1 MKDKIKEAEVFD
13 NKSTVYGPVKS
24 WRYGMSLGVDPIFN
38 TSTCSFN
45 CIYCQLGNIQKIVR
59 ELKVY
64 VATEKVI
71 EDFGNHLKNNPLP
84 DVITFSGSGEPT
96 LALNLGEMV
105 QGLRKLNPNLP
116 QFVLTN
122 STELSRPEVQ
132 LNLAM
137 VDKVI
142 VKIDASDEDTFQK
155 INRPA
160 AGITLKETINSIL
173 EFKKTYKGSIEV
185 QSMFMP
191 LNSKHLED
199 FADILNL
206 IKPEVVQLNTP
217 KRPYP
222 MEWHRENRGN
232 HKLIF
237 DYQTRELKKVTES
250 DAQMIE
256 TLLKEKTG
264 LEIHSVYQK

>member
-24 WRYGMSLGVDPIFN
+24 WRYGMSLGIDPIFN

-45 CIYCQLGNIQKIVR
+45 CIYCQLGNIQQIVR

-64 VATEKVI
+64 VPTQKVI
-71 EDFGNHLKNNPLP
+71 EDFQEHIDKHSLP
-84 DVITFSGSGEPT
+84 DVVTFSGSGEPT

-105 QGLRKLNPNLP
+105 TAIKQISPTLP

-122 STELSRPEVQ
+122 STELGRPEVQ
-132 LNLAM
+132 ANLLN

-142 VKIDASDEDTFQK
+142 VKIDASDEETFQK

-160 AGITLKETINSIL
+160 SGISLKATIDSIL
-173 EFKKTYKGSIEV
+173 KFKQSFKGSLEV

-191 LNSKHLED
+191 LNLKHLED
-199 FADILNL
+199 FAAILNQV
-206 IKPEVVQLNTP
+206 KPEVVQLNTP

-237 DYQTRELKKVTES
+237 DYQIKELKRVTEE
-250 DAQMIE
+250 DAQKIE
-256 TLLKEKTG
+256 TLLREKTG